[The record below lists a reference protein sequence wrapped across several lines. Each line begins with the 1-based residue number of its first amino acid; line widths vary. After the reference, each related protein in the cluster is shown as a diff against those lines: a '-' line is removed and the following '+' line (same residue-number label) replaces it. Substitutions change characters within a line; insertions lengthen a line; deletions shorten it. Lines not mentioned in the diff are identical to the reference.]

1 MKPTIIIGDNDEFGA
16 ECAFELSKLGF
27 EALAL
32 PADGPGLLEAIMLKQ
47 PRAIILQPW
56 LTGYDIPELVN
67 RIRRRGFSPKVIV
80 AATQQENFLSGK
92 VMEQSIDYYFVRPFS
107 YGVLASR
114 ILELLGQ
121 GEFVCERVKT
131 PETRLELL
139 VSEILLQLGIPASQ
153 KGYRYLRT
161 AILKS
166 YFDSGVLESITG
178 TLYPEIAKEHSS
190 TAVRVERAIRHS
202 IETAWQRASLEA
214 LGEYFGNNLQCR
226 PTNSA
231 FVATVSDRLRYK
243 YKIAT

>member
-1 MKPTIIIGDNDEFGA
+1 MKPTIIIGDNAEFGT
-16 ECAFELSKLGF
+16 ECACELSKLGF
-27 EALAL
+27 EAISL
-32 PADGPGLLEAIMLKQ
+32 PADGPGLLEAITLKQ

-67 RIRRRGFSPKVIV
+67 RIRRKGLSPKVIV
-80 AATQQENFLSGK
+80 SATQQDNFFKSKTL
-92 VMEQSIDYYFVRPFS
+92 EQSIDYYFVRPFS

-131 PETRLELL
+131 PETRVEIL
-139 VSEILLQLGIPASQ
+139 VSEILLKLGIPASQ

-178 TLYPEIAKEHSS
+178 TLYPEIAREHSS
-190 TAVRVERAIRHS
+190 TVTRVERAIRHS

-214 LGEYFGNNLQCR
+214 LGEYFGHNLQCR

-231 FVATVSDRLRYK
+231 FVATISDRLRYK